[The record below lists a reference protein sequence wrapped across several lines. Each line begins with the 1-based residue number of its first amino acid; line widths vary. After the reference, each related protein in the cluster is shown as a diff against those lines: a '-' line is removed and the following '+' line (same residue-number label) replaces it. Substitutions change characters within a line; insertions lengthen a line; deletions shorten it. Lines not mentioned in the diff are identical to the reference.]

1 MNWSEIMKEE
11 NITQLRMV
19 NNRSCNFIV
28 LLYHCQCFPPDASQF
43 RKRIAAKGIP
53 DSVTIFADRK
63 NGTAV
68 QTDMGITSHSLY
80 ILGDIFCSYFALTF
94 RFSLF

>member
-1 MNWSEIMKEE
+1 MNNS
-11 NITQLRMV
+11 
-19 NNRSCNFIV
+19 SCNFIV

-43 RKRIAAKGIP
+43 RKRIAEKGIP

-80 ILGDIFCSYFALTF
+80 ILGDIFALILP
-94 RFSLF
+94 SLLDSVYDCTIYTLQSVSAEFGDQK